1 MILLYGAGGGPGRGE
16 IPMDPIRYRASDA
29 FLFCTW
35 GFEEKLSAATK
46 AQRQTGIGRALRF
59 GGSYT
64 RFKSDP
70 KGGKRMDNCKV
81 IAITNQKGGV
91 GKTTTTVNLGVGLNK
106 FYGKKV
112 LLLDADPQSSLTI
125 ALGNKNPDALD
136 DTLASA
142 MNAVIDDRPFDE
154 TAGIL
159 HHSEGVDLLP
169 SNIELSGMEVGLFNV
184 MSREYVLR
192 NYIDTVRK
200 NYDYVLIDCMPS
212 LGMMTINALAAADSV
227 VIPSQP
233 SFLSAKGL
241 DLLLRSISK
250 VKRSINPDL
259 KIDGILLTMVDG
271 RTNNARE
278 IIESLRSTVGRSIRI
293 FDTEIPHSVRAAECS
308 VTGESIFAHDRNG
321 KVAEAYEKLTKEVT
335 ELEGKTLNRSGHD
348 WVR

>member
-1 MILLYGAGGGPGRGE
+1 
-16 IPMDPIRYRASDA
+16 
-29 FLFCTW
+29 
-35 GFEEKLSAATK
+35 
-46 AQRQTGIGRALRF
+46 
-59 GGSYT
+59 
-64 RFKSDP
+64 
-70 KGGKRMDNCKV
+70 MDNCKV

-91 GKTTTTVNLGVGLNK
+91 GKTTTTVNLGVGLNQ

-250 VKRSINPDL
+250 VMAPDEKVVVTL
-259 KIDGILLTMVDG
+259 DGFEQRLMVTGLADFRNDLIRAEKPTEDVDG
-271 RTNNARE
+271 LLLKVIDAPTQKEKKKADREAR
-278 IIESLRSTVGRSIRI
+278 
-293 FDTEIPHSVRAAECS
+293 
-308 VTGESIFAHDRNG
+308 
-321 KVAEAYEKLTKEVT
+321 
-335 ELEGKTLNRSGHD
+335 
-348 WVR
+348 